1 MHVVLRE
8 SRIQIQDQSF
18 FDLSVTDP
26 DPDLDPVCLRRRRTF
41 RLVGRVPG
49 SAASTW
55 IFPHGSGV
63 TRPFAFFGL
72 CASLVKK
79 SISTCKTTTLEISI
93 YSKRHFYN
101 LLRIYRNLFIK
112 GQRLGRNKVRELL
125 NPFTEDDRRRNQSY
139 TNEASTFHIVEL

>member
-26 DPDLDPVCLRRRRTF
+26 DPDLDPVRLRRRRTF

-55 IFPHGSGV
+55 IFPHGSTV
-63 TRPFAFFGL
+63 TRP
-72 CASLVKK
+72 SLLLLSFVKK
-79 SISTCKTTTLEISI
+79 
-93 YSKRHFYN
+93 KREK
-101 LLRIYRNLFIK
+101 RIEKDPSRPTRRANN
-112 GQRLGRNKVRELL
+112 QRLSPILRFPTLIRSNNFYFFQTTFLIFRSNPCRLEDWEKEKEERLEL
-125 NPFTEDDRRRNQSY
+125 
-139 TNEASTFHIVEL
+139 

>member
-1 MHVVLRE
+1 MSLEFTSSPPLVQVTIVQKLDDGWATGQRESRGIWTVVKMHVVLRE

-63 TRPFAFFGL
+63 TRPFAFFSL
-72 CASLVKK
+72 CASLVK
-79 SISTCKTTTLEISI
+79 
-93 YSKRHFYN
+93 
-101 LLRIYRNLFIK
+101 
-112 GQRLGRNKVRELL
+112 
-125 NPFTEDDRRRNQSY
+125 NQSRPVKQRPSKLVSIL
-139 TNEASTFHIVEL
+139 NVTFTIHYVYIRICL